1 MVAPSS
7 VANAST
13 PITFNLTGPYLT
25 ASAAWIAGF
34 RKWPLVVMTAIAGR
48 ESGWT
53 NAPPH
58 TDNNGVTVTGLW
70 QIQPNGLQAPVSNA
84 QQAFAKA
91 GGNTLAGL
99 QNWALTPPGQTSL
112 GGVNQPNPYPWGTVP
127 PAADAGYY
135 QNGTFVPHNYN
146 LTAAKI
152 AQALYAY
159 AQVMAFGPATQSELN
174 SSNGWGT
181 TGLTATATQ
190 VSADDT
196 SPDDSGSQT
205 GGGCSAIDPKTGKP
219 GVVFSINLK
228 IASLTLNKCQGKAI
242 LGGVLTA
249 LGGGVLLLGGA
260 LIVVSGLAG
269 KGPLAPVVN
278 VAQGYVAGAKK
289 LPGVG
294 RASPAAP
301 SGPSESQTMRHD
313 RAVIKRE
320 RDKRSVSD
328 TIPINRKA
336 GAARRDPL
344 RPGPGEEGY
353 AEDAA

>member
-7 VANAST
+7 TATVSSLPSNVTHA
-13 PITFNLTGPYLT
+13 LTGPYLA
-25 ASAAWIAGF
+25 ASAAYAAGF
-34 RKWPLVVMTAIAGR
+34 RGWPLVVMTAIAGR
-48 ESGWT
+48 ESGWQNT
-53 NAPPH
+53 PPAQD
-58 TDNNGVTVTGLW
+58 TNGVDSTGLW
-70 QIQPNGLQAPVSNA
+70 QINSTNTTGLTDPLTNA
-84 QQAFAKA
+84 KAAFARA
-91 GGNTLAGL
+91 GGNTLKGL
-99 QNWALTPPGQTSL
+99 GAWALTPPGDASL
-112 GGVNQPNPYPWGTVP
+112 AGVNQPNPYPWGTIP
-127 PAADAGYY
+127 PPLYAGYTK
-135 QNGTFVPHNYN
+135 NGTWHPLNYA
-146 LTAAKI
+146 LTAAQI
-152 AQALYAY
+152 AQAVYAY
-159 AQVMAFGPATQSELN
+159 AQVQAFGAATSSELQGQ
-174 SSNGWGT
+174 GWGT
-181 TGLTATATQ
+181 TGGSLTANQ
-190 VSADDT
+190 VDPSGTLADT
-196 SPDDSGSQT
+196 SGAGEGCGSK
-205 GGGCSAIDPKTGKP
+205 API
-219 GVVFSINLK
+219 FSFDLK
-228 IASLTLNKCQGKAI
+228 ITTITLSACQGKAI

-294 RASPAAP
+294 RASTAAP